1 MPNMWKTADKFL
13 NLISLLVS
21 VLGFQFRSIGTQFEL
36 NITLDFLI
44 VQIFLSFCT
53 VLNWKSYRKQKRR
66 SLLRAFLQKSFMV
79 FPPSTPPCLFFHSFH
94 VYVCL
99 LQRILSFNYFFLS
112 FFLPSFSLLFQY
124 VSRRQRRMPKKRCM
138 HQLSIPISIYLIYLS
153 ICQSIYIWS
162 CRDSVRSLRSMPYV
176 WTTATTTTTYIYI
189 YTTYI
194 FTVTL
199 V

>member
-53 VLNWKSYRKQKRR
+53 VLNWKSYRNQKRR
-66 SLLRAFLQKSFMV
+66 SLLRAFLQKSLIV
-79 FPPSTPPCLFFHSFH
+79 FPPSTPPYLFFHSFH

-99 LQRILSFNYFFLS
+99 LQRVLSFYYFFLS
-112 FFLPSFSLLFQY
+112 FLHFLYFFNTSRGVRGVCLRNAACISYLSL
-124 VSRRQRRMPKKRCM
+124 
-138 HQLSIPISIYLIYLS
+138 YLS
-153 ICQSIYIWS
+153 ILSTYLS
-162 CRDSVRSLRSMPYV
+162 ANLSTFDRVETLYAPY
-176 WTTATTTTTYIYI
+176 AQCHMYEQQQQQQLHIYI